1 MSESNK
7 NRVFYNCS
15 NKSPNVIKYVI
26 RIPKNHEPTK
36 TMLENKFKSLGIE
49 FKTFPKIIDKK
60 NDRDKTDYY
69 YFNDYMYYNNKTSKE
84 FKVSHTY
91 LYVNENDKQNILDL
105 IESCNEYKMKKTND
119 TTYSV
124 NINDSLVIMD
134 EKIDPTK
141 NNFRSPPT
149 LRDYENGK
157 YPICIVSYKRGD
169 IKDDKGNDLPRT
181 AILLNS
187 MKIRCKLYYEP
198 QERDI
203 YFKNYGQLPYVDLVV
218 CPENF
223 SLRNEG
229 STPVRNYVLDME
241 KKCKRVW
248 ILDDNIKSFTRYYK
262 GQKIPIKSGFIFKSV
277 EKYVDNNSIYNFN
290 KIGVVSLNYG
300 CKIFGNDM
308 RSVIVENGK
317 SYSCMLIPTNSLRKD
332 GTLIRFSGKHQEDN
346 FLSLDFICNDYT
358 TLCFNHI
365 FYNKNTSGVDKGGNR
380 ESIYKD
386 DDKQKGRIERTEFF
400 INKTKRLLQQGIIKP
415 KKSSYT
421 INDLLV
427 SSPQKN
433 EEVHMKFMYNKIKSI
448 PLNPINYSERDDDTE
463 WNNYKNDVSNIYLQ
477 PN

>member
-1 MSESNK
+1 
-7 NRVFYNCS
+7 
-15 NKSPNVIKYVI
+15 
-26 RIPKNHEPTK
+26 
-36 TMLENKFKSLGIE
+36 
-49 FKTFPKIIDKK
+49 
-60 NDRDKTDYY
+60 
-69 YFNDYMYYNNKTSKE
+69 
-84 FKVSHTY
+84 
-91 LYVNENDKQNILDL
+91 
-105 IESCNEYKMKKTND
+105 
-119 TTYSV
+119 
-124 NINDSLVIMD
+124 
-134 EKIDPTK
+134 
-141 NNFRSPPT
+141 
-149 LRDYENGK
+149 
-157 YPICIVSYKRGD
+157 
-169 IKDDKGNDLPRT
+169 
-181 AILLNS
+181 
-187 MKIRCKLYYEP
+187 
-198 QERDI
+198 
-203 YFKNYGQLPYVDLVV
+203 
-218 CPENF
+218 
-223 SLRNEG
+223 
-229 STPVRNYVLDME
+229 
-241 KKCKRVW
+241 
-248 ILDDNIKSFTRYYK
+248 
-262 GQKIPIKSGFIFKSV
+262 
-277 EKYVDNNSIYNFN
+277 
-290 KIGVVSLNYG
+290 
-300 CKIFGNDM
+300 M

>member
-7 NRVFYNCS
+7 NRVFYNCT
-15 NKSPNVIKYVI
+15 NKSPNVVKYVI
-26 RIPKNHEPTK
+26 RIPKNHEQTK
-36 TMLENKFKSLGIE
+36 IMLENKFRNLGIQ
-49 FKTFPKIIDKK
+49 FKTFPKTIDKR
-60 NDRDKTDYY
+60 NDRDKTDNY
-69 YFNDYMYYNNKTSKE
+69 YFSDYMYYNNKTSKE
-84 FKVSHTY
+84 FKVSHTF
-91 LYVNENDKQNILDL
+91 LYVNENDKQNILNL
-105 IESCNEYKMKKTND
+105 FESCDEYVMKKTND
-119 TTYSV
+119 NTFSV
-124 NINDSLVIMD
+124 CINDSLVIMD
-134 EKIDPTK
+134 EKIDPK
-141 NNFRSPPT
+141 IYHFSSPPH
-149 LRDYENGK
+149 LRDYESGK
-157 YPICIVSYKRGD
+157 YPVCIVSYKRGN
-169 IKDDKGNDLPRT
+169 IKDDKDKDLPRT

-187 MKIRCKLYYEP
+187 MRIRCKLYYEP
-198 QERDI
+198 QERQI
-203 YFKNYGQLPYVDLVV
+203 YHDNYGQLPYVELVE

-229 STPVRNYVLDME
+229 STPVRNYVLDMN
-241 KKCKRVW
+241 KNYKRVW

-277 EKYVDNNSIYNFN
+277 EKYVDNNSVYNVN

-308 RSVIVENGK
+308 RPVIVENGK
-317 SYSCMLIPTNSLRKD
+317 SYSCMLIPTNALRKD
-332 GTLIRFSGKHQEDN
+332 GTLIRFHGKHQEDN

-365 FYNKNTSGVDKGGNR
+365 FYNKNTSGIDRGGNR

-421 INDLLV
+421 IDDLLV
-427 SSPQKN
+427 SDPQKN
-433 EEVHMKFMYNKIKSI
+433 EEVHMKFMYNKIKST

-463 WNNYKNDVSNIYLQ
+463 WNNYKNDVSNIVLVET
-477 PN
+477 